1 MGGGFA
7 SLAEGVDEIG
17 DKIFFFGTGFQSFL
31 FVFDDDF
38 VIGDFD
44 DFAARNGKLRVEE
57 ALEGRAFNDDLL
69 DEKVVGIDGEIGD
82 GAEFGT
88 LFGLDFKGEEVAIE
102 A

>member
-7 SLAEGVDEIG
+7 SFAEGVDEIG
-17 DKIFFFGTGFQSFL
+17 DKIFLLGAGFQSFL

-38 VIGDFD
+38 VVGDFD
-44 DFAARNGKLRVEE
+44 DFAAGDGELGVEE

-82 GAEFGT
+82 GAEFGA
-88 LFGLDFKGEEVAIE
+88 LFSLNFKREEVEIE

>member
-7 SLAEGVDEIG
+7 SLAEGIDEIG
-17 DKIFFFGTGFQSFL
+17 DKIFFLGAGFQSLL

-38 VIGDFD
+38 VVGDFY
-44 DFAARNGKLRVEE
+44 DFATGDGKLGVEE

-69 DEKVVGIDGEIGD
+69 NEKVVGIDGEIGD

-88 LFGLDFKGEEVAIE
+88 FFGFDFKGEEIEIE